1 MLFLI
6 VLNFANK
13 KNMYFYYVKKEIQDN
28 FKVELEKNSLNLNL
42 KEIFVPSSL
51 FPHRKK
57 QQEFDQLWTG

>member
-1 MLFLI
+1 
-6 VLNFANK
+6 
-13 KNMYFYYVKKEIQDN
+13 MYFFYAKKEIQDN